1 MAGVFSKNI
10 TVITVSNGGK
20 IMLTGGKITDA
31 ELDIVKVLW
40 KNGPMTSNKLF
51 ELIETDTEKNRG
63 TQKTLLTRLV
73 RKGAIRREKINER
86 HYMYYP
92 VITEEE
98 YLSKQRQRMIDK
110 VFDGSAKSLLLNLV
124 KEEKITQEDLEEMI
138 KIIKEDEET

>member
-1 MAGVFSKNI
+1 
-10 TVITVSNGGK
+10 
-20 IMLTGGKITDA
+20 MLTGGKITDA